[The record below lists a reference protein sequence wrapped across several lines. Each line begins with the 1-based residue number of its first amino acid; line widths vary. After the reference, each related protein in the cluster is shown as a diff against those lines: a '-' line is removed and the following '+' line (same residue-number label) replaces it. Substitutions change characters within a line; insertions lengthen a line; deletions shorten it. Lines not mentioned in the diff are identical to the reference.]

1 MLYQVKELADLYG
14 VTSDTIRYYTK
25 IGLLQPIRNSDNGYR
40 QYTQNDSKRLAFIK
54 TAKSLG
60 YSLKEIQHILV
71 ESKKGKSPCPF
82 VRDLMTH
89 RIHANRVHIEQLME
103 LQIRMEKALNKWE
116 TIQDRSPNENT
127 ICHLIE
133 SISAVQA

>member
-1 MLYQVKELADLYG
+1 MLYQVKELADLYE

-25 IGLLQPIRNSDNGYR
+25 IGLLQPVRNSDNGYR
-40 QYTQNDSKRLAFIK
+40 QYTKNDSKQLAFIK
-54 TAKSLG
+54 TAKCLG
-60 YSLKEIQHILV
+60 YNLKEIQHIIV

-82 VRDLMTH
+82 VRDLITH

-103 LQIRMEKALNKWE
+103 LQIRMEKALKNWE
-116 TIQDRSPNENT
+116 TMQDGTPNENT

-133 SISAVQA
+133 SISTTQE